1 MRPPRILIALL
12 AACAG
17 PAHAAQDGT
26 RFFTGANAYTMD
38 ATAPRAAN
46 FVTVD
51 GTFWRINDLLA
62 PDVIAENPETADV
75 IDLGGATVVPG
86 IIDAHG
92 HIAGLGAFELGV
104 IDLSSAT
111 SEENMVAMVAAR
123 ARITPEGQWIVG
135 GRWDHES
142 WPERQLPTQA
152 MLSEAVP
159 NNPVYLTRVDG
170 HAGLAN
176 AAAMKLAG
184 VHANT
189 QAPPGGEIIRD
200 LTGAPTGVFVDN
212 AESLITRAINA
223 PTPSTEDLI
232 LAAQTKLLSLG
243 ITSVHDMGIS
253 LADAEVYKKL
263 DREGRLKLRVYG
275 VLSHAAANEYLPDGE
290 QYKGDRFTLRAIK
303 LYADGAMG
311 SRGAWLKEP
320 YEDNPTNDDGT
331 PRIGLAV
338 TPMSEIE
345 RISRLAHANGWQVCT
360 HAIGDRANAEVLES
374 YARVMMTG
382 DDPIDGTPPRHRI
395 EHAQLLD
402 LNDLRMFG
410 DNDIIASMQP
420 RHCATDQRWVVDRVG
435 PERAK
440 GAYAWASLLRHGVK
454 IAAGSDFPVEP
465 PNPMLGFHA
474 AVTRQQPN
482 GTPERGWYPA
492 ERMTREEALRAFTL
506 DAAYAEFAEGTRGSI
521 TPGKRADF
529 VVLDT
534 DIMTC
539 EPADILKAR
548 VLMTVIDGEI
558 VYQVGLNE
566 DSGTGSGK

>member
-1 MRPPRILIALL
+1 MRPPRILITLL

-17 PAHAAQDGT
+17 PTHAAQDT
-26 RFFTGANAYTMD
+26 PISFTGANAYTMD
-38 ATAPRAAN
+38 ATATRATN
-46 FVTVD
+46 FVTAD
-51 GTFWRINDLLA
+51 GTFRRINDFPA
-62 PDVIAENPETADV
+62 PEPIAENPQTASV
-75 IDLGGATVVPG
+75 IDLGGATVLPG
-86 IIDAHG
+86 LIDAHG

-123 ARITPEGQWIVG
+123 ARITPEGQWIIG

-142 WPERQLPTQA
+142 WPERQLPTRA

-189 QAPPGGEIIRD
+189 QSPPGGEIIRD
-200 LTGAPTGVFVDN
+200 FTGTPTGVFVDN

-223 PTPSTEDLI
+223 PTPGTEDLI
-232 LAAQTKLLSLG
+232 LAAQKKLLSLG

-263 DREGRLKLRVYG
+263 DREGKLKLRVYG
-275 VLSHAAANEYLPDGE
+275 VLSHAAAREYLPEGE

-320 YEDNPTNDDGT
+320 YQDNPANDDGT
-331 PRIGLAV
+331 PRVGLAV
-338 TPMSEIE
+338 TPMTEIE
-345 RISRLAHANGWQVCT
+345 RIARLAHEHGWQVCT
-360 HAIGDRANAEVLES
+360 HAIGDRANTEVLES
-374 YARVMMTG
+374 YARVMTTG
-382 DDPIDGTPPRHRI
+382 VDPIDAPPPRHRI

-402 LNDLRMFG
+402 LDDLHLFVDHG
-410 DNDIIASMQP
+410 IIASMQP

-435 PERAK
+435 PERAN
-440 GAYAWASLLRHGVK
+440 GAYPWASLLRHGVR

-474 AVTRQQPN
+474 AVTRQQPD
-482 GTPERGWYPA
+482 GSPPGGWYPA

-506 DAAYAEFAEGTRGSI
+506 HAAYAEFAEDTRGSI

-539 EPADILKAR
+539 DTADILKAR

-558 VYQVGLNE
+558 VYKTTTARAP
-566 DSGTGSGK
+566 SP